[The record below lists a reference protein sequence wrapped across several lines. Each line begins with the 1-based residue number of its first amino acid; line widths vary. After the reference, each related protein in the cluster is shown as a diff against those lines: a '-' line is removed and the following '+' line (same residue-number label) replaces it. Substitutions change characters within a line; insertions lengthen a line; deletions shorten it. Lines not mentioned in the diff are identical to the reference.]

1 MAAVP
6 VGVARTCNV
15 PEHRQYGTAYN
26 LAGQRVGKSYKGV
39 VTVNGRKMIRRYA
52 QLLNITGPLRTFK

>member
-1 MAAVP
+1 VAAVP

-39 VTVNGRKMIRRYA
+39 VTVNGRKMIRR
-52 QLLNITGPLRTFK
+52 